1 MEVDQDSRAALTYP
15 GERARTGSIR
25 PRFPGH
31 PRTLVAVVCRSR
43 NSISF
48 PTLDDLPRQGS
59 GMARHE
65 RPVDPTAGPLS
76 SFAHELRKLRVEAGN
91 PTYRRLAEIA
101 GYSASTLSAA
111 ASGIRQPSLDVLLAY
126 VGACGG
132 DTAQWRQRWL
142 ELDEELRAAGSA
154 GAPADPARAATPDST
169 PVGPIATPLAESPST
184 VPAGDAPAPATGEPT
199 GASGAAGPTHDRPAS
214 PPRHRKLRRR
224 LVLAAVA
231 VASLAGTVAV
241 VPMTQLKWPASGA
254 TAAGTT
260 TTTACP
266 ATTTDAAFTAVTY
279 GSGVHVRGEPRRDQG
294 ILYTIQPGCVIGL
307 TGYCLGERIADS
319 TSQTPDIRWFTLA
332 DGGLIASGVVHGNPP
347 PGLEPSRCRGDRPG
361 PAAIA
366 LAIAPDVTGPGGW
379 RLSATGTHVEIV
391 GFAAYYAD
399 DPALPAER
407 RWHQIGMTGLA
418 APPFDLVWKLD
429 RRSGQP
435 GSTAEIPVAAVACLG
450 GGAPTDVLDVRVAR
464 PDGSSTAEALPL
476 AADQRLAARRTAC
489 LYP

>member
-1 MEVDQDSRAALTYP
+1 
-15 GERARTGSIR
+15 
-25 PRFPGH
+25 
-31 PRTLVAVVCRSR
+31 
-43 NSISF
+43 
-48 PTLDDLPRQGS
+48 
-59 GMARHE
+59 MARHE

-91 PTYRRLAEIA
+91 PTYRRLAEVA

-132 DTAQWRQRWL
+132 DTAKWRQRWH
-142 ELDEELRAAGSA
+142 ELDEELRAA
-154 GAPADPARAATPDST
+154 
-169 PVGPIATPLAESPST
+169 TPLADSPST
-184 VPAGDAPAPATGEPT
+184 VPVGDPSAPATGEPT
-199 GASGAAGPTHDRPAS
+199 GTSDAAEPT
-214 PPRHRKLRRR
+214 RHRKLRRR
-224 LVLAAVA
+224 LALAAV
-231 VASLAGTVAV
+231 VAAGLAGTAAA
-241 VPMTQLKWPASGA
+241 VPMTQLRWGAEGA
-254 TAAGTT
+254 TAAAGTT

-279 GSGVHVRGEPRRDQG
+279 GGGVHVRSEPRRDQG
-294 ILYTIQPGCVIGL
+294 IRYTIPPGCVIGL
-307 TGYCLGERIADS
+307 TGYCLGERITDS

-366 LAIAPDVTGPGGW
+366 LAIAPDVAGPGGW

-407 RWHQIGMTGLA
+407 RWHQIGMTGMA
-418 APPFDLVWKLD
+418 APPFDLVWKPD
-429 RRSGQP
+429 RLSVSP

-464 PDGSSTAEALPL
+464 PDGSNTAEALPL
-476 AADQRLAARRTAC
+476 AADQKLAARRTAC
-489 LYP
+489 VYP

>member
-1 MEVDQDSRAALTYP
+1 
-15 GERARTGSIR
+15 
-25 PRFPGH
+25 
-31 PRTLVAVVCRSR
+31 
-43 NSISF
+43 
-48 PTLDDLPRQGS
+48 
-59 GMARHE
+59 MARHE

-91 PTYRRLAEIA
+91 PTYRRLAEVA

-111 ASGIRQPSLDVLLAY
+111 ASGVRQPSLDVLLAY
-126 VGACGG
+126 VGACAG
-132 DTAQWRQRWL
+132 DTAEWRRRWL
-142 ELDEELRAAGSA
+142 ELDEELRS
-154 GAPADPARAATPDST
+154 
-169 PVGPIATPLAESPST
+169 ITPLAAPPAT
-184 VPAGDAPAPATGEPT
+184 VVAGDPPAPTTGEPT
-199 GASGAAGPTHDRPAS
+199 DAGEAAGPTHDRPAS

-224 LVLAAVA
+224 LALAAVA
-231 VASLAGTVAV
+231 VAGLAGTAAV
-241 VPMTQLKWPASGA
+241 VPMTQLRWGPEGA
-254 TAAGTT
+254 TAATGTT

-279 GSGVHVRGEPRRDQG
+279 GSGVHVRSEPRRDQD
-294 ILYTIQPGCVIGL
+294 IRYTIPPGCVLGL
-307 TGYCLGERIADS
+307 TGYCLGERINDS

-399 DPALPAER
+399 DPALPTER

-418 APPFDLVWKLD
+418 APPFDLVWKPDHPLV
-429 RRSGQP
+429 QP

-450 GGAPTDVLDVRVAR
+450 GGAPTDVIDVRVAR

-476 AADQRLAARRTAC
+476 PADQKLAARRTAC
-489 LYP
+489 VYP

>member
-1 MEVDQDSRAALTYP
+1 
-15 GERARTGSIR
+15 
-25 PRFPGH
+25 
-31 PRTLVAVVCRSR
+31 
-43 NSISF
+43 
-48 PTLDDLPRQGS
+48 
-59 GMARHE
+59 MARHE

-91 PTYRRLAEIA
+91 PTYRRLAEVA

-132 DTAQWRQRWL
+132 DTARWRQRWL
-142 ELDEELRAAGSA
+142 ELDEELR
-154 GAPADPARAATPDST
+154 
-169 PVGPIATPLAESPST
+169 PVTPLAESPAT
-184 VPAGDAPAPATGEPT
+184 ATAGDPPDPATGEPT
-199 GASGAAGPTHDRPAS
+199 GTSGATGPAHDRPAS

-224 LVLAAVA
+224 LALAAVA
-231 VASLAGTVAV
+231 VAGLAGTAAV
-241 VPMTQLKWPASGA
+241 VPMTQLRWPASGA
-254 TAAGTT
+254 TAAAGTT
-260 TTTACP
+260 NTTACP

-279 GSGVHVRGEPRRDQG
+279 GSGVHVRSEPRRDQA
-294 ILYTIQPGCVIGL
+294 ILYTIPPGCVVGL
-307 TGYCLGERIADS
+307 TGYCLGERITDS

-347 PGLEPSRCRGDRPG
+347 TGLEPSRCQGDRPG
-361 PAAIA
+361 PASIA

-391 GFAAYYAD
+391 GFAAFYAD

-407 RWHQIGMTGLA
+407 RWHQIGLTGLA

-429 RRSGQP
+429 RLSVRP

-464 PDGSSTAEALPL
+464 PDGSSSAEALPL